1 MITKLCWK
9 SAWWIPLL
17 MAYIKPTI
25 KLFASKIC
33 QQVIVNN
40 FPSHE
45 SPFQTISKRRTRK
58 MCRFMGFNKRK
69 CQKRFY
75 TPIPYEGIQS
85 MIYAYF
91 RSQLVGFTT
100 RFWGSTCC
108 ERDDTW
114 DRILH
119 QDRKK
124 NIVFLQSCSKS
135 LGYTTLLLLLFLLFF
150 Y

>member
-1 MITKLCWK
+1 ML
-9 SAWWIPLL
+9 
-17 MAYIKPTI
+17 
-25 KLFASKIC
+25 KIC
-33 QQVIVNN
+33 MMIVTVQNQLLTILTKFVTFSFAVN
-40 FPSHE
+40 HCICLS
-45 SPFQTISKRRTRK
+45 SSWIISLFQNIYEKK
-58 MCRFMGFNKRK
+58 NKNVLRFMGFNKRK

-135 LGYTTLLLLLFLLFF
+135 LGYTTLLLLLFLLLFLLEC
-150 Y
+150 